1 MAERDPVGERGG
13 KNLMGYGDNLPS
25 TLVDRLG
32 LACCGDQYYFPLL
45 FGCCDIGS
53 VKHVYSRVT
62 DCCVEGE
69 AVYGRLERWDVKI
82 CFSDMGLGPFP
93 HAWVESGDI
102 ARGYYFDDTQKLPP
116 YRGIVRDEN
125 DGIYPHREP
134 GFSIFGDKKI
144 CIPVTLRK
152 CSYDISKFN
161 NCLSNADLRSLYT
174 IIPIPYPSW
183 LPYPLKHSLY
193 TIGDNCWSGALKIV
207 KKCAKEAK
215 R

>member
-1 MAERDPVGERGG
+1 MGERGG

-93 HAWVESGDI
+93 HAWVESGGI
-102 ARGYYFDDTQKLPP
+102 ARGYYSQGHWLPVVDK
-116 YRGIVRDEN
+116 GIVRDEV
-125 DGIYPHREP
+125 GASYFPREP
-134 GFSIFGDKKI
+134 GFTIFGDKKI
-144 CIPVTLRK
+144 CIPVILRK

-161 NCLSNADLRSLYT
+161 SCLSNIELKGLYT
-174 IIPIPYPSW
+174 FLPVFLPVTGLHPISN
-183 LPYPLKHSLY
+183 
-193 TIGDNCWSGALKIV
+193 NCWTGANEIV
-207 KKCAKEAK
+207 QKCAKSAK